1 MKRFVKTAAAFCLV
15 LAAVLILADYPLSRS
30 MREVHTFGMDTWR
43 DIFEGKA
50 GADILIQGDSRA
62 FNACYQPVFDS
73 LTGLPA
79 YNLTTIG
86 NPFLMQE
93 FRYGMY
99 RGHNRKPRVILQF
112 TDEFFLGTAISDYDR
127 VQYLPW
133 MWDKS
138 FTGGLLSVSR
148 RLFLQNA
155 FPVLRYHG
163 YRPWSLAREPRMTR
177 NGFYLP
183 DYELFRD
190 SVFHHPAEPER
201 AFYYSGYMH
210 DRLTRFLRNASEE
223 GIRVILICPPLHESL
238 AFKDGGKEEMV
249 RDFLGHRARFH
260 LLPRQGTSQY
270 EGGPDLLRHARPLP
284 ERTPFIRQLT
294 CFSTRTPSRFS
305 FRWFSAS
312 TGSSSGK
319 T

>member
-62 FNACYQPVFDS
+62 FNACDQAVFDS
-73 LTGLPA
+73 LTGLTA

-210 DRLTRFLRNASEE
+210 DRLTRFLRDASEE
-223 GIRVILICPPLHESL
+223 GIRVVLVSPPLHESL
-238 AFKDGGKEEMV
+238 AFEEGGKEEMV
-249 RDFLGHRARFH
+249 RFFRSVADTCGVPFLD
-260 LLPRQGTSQY
+260 GTSMAIVH
-270 EGGPDLLRHARPLP
+270 DS
-284 ERTPFIRQLT
+284 T
-294 CFSTRTPSRFS
+294 CFLDRGHLNMKGARIFS
-305 FRWFSAS
+305 DTLARYLNGLHLSDN
-312 TGSSSGK
+312 
-319 T
+319 